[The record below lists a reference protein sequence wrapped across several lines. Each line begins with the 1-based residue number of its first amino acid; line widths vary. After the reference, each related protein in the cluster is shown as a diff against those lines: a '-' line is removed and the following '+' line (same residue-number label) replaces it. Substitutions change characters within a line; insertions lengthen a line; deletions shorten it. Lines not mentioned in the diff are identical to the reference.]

1 MAFLIILTLGSWD
14 SLWFLKGLWFVLEFA
29 THLSHCTLYLVV
41 QSDSNHNSDSLGL
54 TCAGNRPFCRFIPV
68 GVKVPPVQNHAPVL
82 RKAIKGALPTDFSD
96 KPTYLPN
103 FGKTLRRVGDFS
115 LMWFLR
121 PSGVYEDLCCCPL
134 QTLDQRILVPVLYG
148 EVFR

>member
-1 MAFLIILTLGSWD
+1 VAFLIILTLGSWD

-68 GVKVPPVQNHAPVL
+68 GVKVAT
-82 RKAIKGALPTDFSD
+82 RA
-96 KPTYLPN
+96 KPRSR
-103 FGKTLRRVGDFS
+103 FAQGHQG
-115 LMWFLR
+115 
-121 PSGVYEDLCCCPL
+121 
-134 QTLDQRILVPVLYG
+134 RIANRL
-148 EVFR
+148 FR